1 MTNYVPMGAYNQ
13 QGLAL
18 SGYPEANTMLQGY
31 GTQLPNLNPNADA
44 LTSYGGD
51 TATYQSINGL
61 MNEVPGLGA
70 TPTGGLGGW
79 MASNGTA
86 LNAGVG
92 LLTAGLGAWQGYNS
106 NKLAK
111 QQMNMQSS
119 QFNEQMSLSK
129 GLLNQNME
137 DRQRARVA
145 SNSQAYQPVSEYMN
159 KYGVK

>member
-1 MTNYVPMGAYNQ
+1 MNNYVPIGAYNQ
-13 QGLAL
+13 PSLDFGQAPATNVL
-18 SGYPEANTMLQGY
+18 PTGY
-31 GTQLPNLNPNADA
+31 GQVADLGFSNDSLSA
-44 LTSYGGD
+44 YGGN
-51 TATYQSINGL
+51 TATYQSIGGAL
-61 MNEVPGLGA
+61 GYDVPSL
-70 TPTGGLGGW
+70 TPGSNGLGGW